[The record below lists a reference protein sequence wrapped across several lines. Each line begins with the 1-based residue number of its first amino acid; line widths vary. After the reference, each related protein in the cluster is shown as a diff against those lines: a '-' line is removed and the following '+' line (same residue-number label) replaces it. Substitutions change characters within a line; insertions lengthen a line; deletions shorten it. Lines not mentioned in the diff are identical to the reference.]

1 MERSSMKIL
10 YICHR
15 IPYPPNK
22 GDKIRSFN
30 EIKHLS
36 KNHDLYL
43 AFLVDDPTDVK
54 HVDAL
59 KEYCVDLAWEQI
71 NPRAQKVKAASQMVL
86 GKPLSLP
93 YFYSSRLQQAIDHW
107 AAAFPFDTVLCF
119 SGPMAEYVFRSK
131 ALKVGSTAAPSCE
144 DVENRGTASLVGSAA
159 SPPCWKNNKTSEL
172 SERSYKMTRSSIQQG
187 ACGADHAR
195 HNVPISQ
202 AQRSPKLI
210 MDFCDVDSDKW
221 GQYAVDA
228 RFPMSFVYRLEQKRL
243 LAYEAWVNRE
253 FDRSIFITENE
264 AALFKNHVPDAGKL
278 AVVGNG
284 VDFEF
289 FKPVGSTASPSC
301 EDVENRGTAAL
312 VGSAASPPC
321 WKSNKTS
328 ELSERSYKM
337 TKSSIPQ
344 GACGADPTDLVF
356 TGAMDYH
363 ANVDAVVWFCQE
375 ILPLIREAGVGSEFC
390 IVGGKPTAD
399 VQALGRLPGVKV
411 TGFVDDIRPWY
422 ARAAV
427 SVIPLRLARGVQNKV
442 LEAMAMGRPVVTTR
456 KAAEGVGAK
465 DMEHLIVA
473 DGHKAFAGAVIDLYK
488 DAAARQQLGEAAR
501 RFVVENFDWQ
511 RNMEKL
517 ENVLLER

>member
-1 MERSSMKIL
+1 MKIL

-30 EIKHLS
+30 EIKHLARH
-36 KNHDLYL
+36 HDLYL
-43 AFLVDDPTDVK
+43 AFLVDDPADLK

-59 KEYCVDLAWEQI
+59 REYCTDMAWEQI
-71 NPRAQKVKAASQMVL
+71 DPGRKKLKAAPQMLL
-86 GKPLSLP
+86 GKPISLN
-93 YFYSSRLQQAIDHW
+93 YFYAPSLQRSIDAWSAQH
-107 AAAFPFDTVLCF
+107 PFDAVVCF
-119 SGPMAEYVFRSK
+119 SGPMAEYVFKSRV
-131 ALKVGSTAAPSCE
+131 LPSP
-144 DVENRGTASLVGSAA
+144 V
-159 SPPCWKNNKTSEL
+159 
-172 SERSYKMTRSSIQQG
+172 TRHPSG
-187 ACGADHAR
+187 FEPTGDRRPADR
-195 HNVPISQ
+195 RPQ
-202 AQRSPKLI
+202 FI

-228 RFPMSFVYRLEQKRL
+228 KFPMSIVYGLEQKRL
-243 LAYEAWVNRE
+243 LAYEERVNRE
-253 FDRSIFITENE
+253 FDHSIFVTENE
-264 AALFKNHVPDAGKL
+264 AQLFNNLVPTARNL
-278 AVVGNG
+278 EVVGNG

-289 FKPVGSTASPSC
+289 FDPGFC
-301 EDVENRGTAAL
+301 RGEAVPRPRATQQVA
-312 VGSAASPPC
+312 P
-321 WKSNKTS
+321 TD
-328 ELSERSYKM
+328 
-337 TKSSIPQ
+337 
-344 GACGADPTDLVF
+344 DPTDLVF

-363 ANVDAVVWFCQE
+363 ANVDAVVWFCQD
-375 ILPLIREAGVGSEFC
+375 ILPLIREAGIDFEFC
-390 IVGGKPTAD
+390 IVGGKPAPD

-501 RFVVENFDWQ
+501 RFVVENFNWQ

-517 ENVLLER
+517 EKLLN